1 MLFSKKRLRCRPRFV
16 IIATTVWI
24 LAIVGAAQEGTHFG
38 TINGRVS
45 GIGGRAISC
54 GSITLSDH
62 NSGAPVSMVP
72 VASDGTYVIPA
83 LKYGIYN
90 LTARCAGYESPK
102 SKIVTLASAT
112 VVVDLYLK
120 QLSTSNAA
128 NSIQRTTH
136 MDAAK
141 HPPSFAAAG
150 VSGSINGSGY
160 SSAASSEEAS
170 HVMDLVVGLNANHST
185 TLAPTDERADCNR
198 EGNLSKAVTS
208 NPNSFEANHKLGEFY
223 LQHGDALGS
232 IDYLQSASRILP
244 ENIENYRELAA
255 AYLEAGRYATAIAL
269 LQHLL
274 QTNGTDSDLHFLLAK
289 AYAASNM
296 RSEAITEYK
305 LAVTLDTGD
314 QNLFE
319 SGIGLIDMGS
329 SDEAKKMFASA
340 VIKCPGSASLWL
352 GLGIAEYLL
361 QQKADAVQS
370 LLRAVDIDPEY
381 LPPYSFLANLS
392 GTSSEADTKIAN
404 SLTRLIALHPDS
416 PEAHYDYAL
425 ALWKRYKQIP
435 NAAATAKI
443 EAQLKL
449 AIAQN
454 PQDADAHY
462 LLGVIDADTGDYTH
476 AAEELSQSVELN
488 PDNAEPHYRLALT
501 YRSLKEADLADR
513 QFKIFEAMRTKK
525 TNPNDALHARTQEL
539 ASQLVQQRSSTL
551 HCPSVR

>member
-1 MLFSKKRLRCRPRFV
+1 
-16 IIATTVWI
+16 
-24 LAIVGAAQEGTHFG
+24 
-38 TINGRVS
+38 
-45 GIGGRAISC
+45 
-54 GSITLSDH
+54 
-62 NSGAPVSMVP
+62 
-72 VASDGTYVIPA
+72 
-83 LKYGIYN
+83 
-90 LTARCAGYESPK
+90 
-102 SKIVTLASAT
+102 
-112 VVVDLYLK
+112 
-120 QLSTSNAA
+120 
-128 NSIQRTTH
+128 
-136 MDAAK
+136 
-141 HPPSFAAAG
+141 
-150 VSGSINGSGY
+150 
-160 SSAASSEEAS
+160 
-170 HVMDLVVGLNANHST
+170 
-185 TLAPTDERADCNR
+185 
-198 EGNLSKAVTS
+198 
-208 NPNSFEANHKLGEFY
+208 
-223 LQHGDALGS
+223 
-232 IDYLQSASRILP
+232 
-244 ENIENYRELAA
+244 
-255 AYLEAGRYATAIAL
+255 RYATAIAL

-274 QTNGTDSDLHFLLAK
+274 QKNGTDSGLHLLLAK
-289 AYAASNM
+289 AYVSSNM
-296 RSEAITEYK
+296 YSEAIREYK
-305 LAVTLDTGD
+305 LAATLDSGD
-314 QNLFE
+314 QDLFE
-319 SGIGLIDMGS
+319 SGLGLIDLGS
-329 SDEAKKMFASA
+329 VDEAKRMFASA
-340 VIKCPGSASLWL
+340 VVKYPDSASLWL